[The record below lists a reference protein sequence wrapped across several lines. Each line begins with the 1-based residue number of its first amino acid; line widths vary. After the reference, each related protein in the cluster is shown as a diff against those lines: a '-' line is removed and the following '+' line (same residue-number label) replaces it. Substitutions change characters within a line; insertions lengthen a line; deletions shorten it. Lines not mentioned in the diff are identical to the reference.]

1 MHAIKAI
8 KTHIAVK
15 ILIILLILEETWWKL
30 PLLYL
35 YTFQNNDKLCA
46 KKHQIYWRDG
56 LFALHLKEM
65 GFTFTQFRPK
75 KQFSIFGK
83 GF

>member
-15 ILIILLILEETWWKL
+15 ILIILLILEETSWKL

-65 GFTFTQFRPK
+65 GFICPRFYLSKALFIYN
-75 KQFSIFGK
+75 SHL
-83 GF
+83 